1 MDIQHPPSKAL
12 NEFGAEN
19 AHVTG
24 ENHQIRVV
32 SIDGVGQCG
41 VKRRTV
47 VRKHVLRNSL
57 GPISTISALL
67 IAGLLVSSAVVET
80 AFGLNGIGSLLVQ
93 SVDKLDFPIVQ
104 AIVLLV
110 VAVFVI
116 INAIVDLL
124 QPLID
129 PRTAAGVSAR

>member
-1 MDIQHPPSKAL
+1 MD
-12 NEFGAEN
+12 
-19 AHVTG
+19 
-24 ENHQIRVV
+24 
-32 SIDGVGQCG
+32 SISVA
-41 VKRRTV
+41 
-47 VRKHVLRNSL
+47 
-57 GPISTISALL
+57 IFSALL

-110 VAVFVI
+110 VAVFVV
-116 INAIVDLL
+116 INAVVDLL